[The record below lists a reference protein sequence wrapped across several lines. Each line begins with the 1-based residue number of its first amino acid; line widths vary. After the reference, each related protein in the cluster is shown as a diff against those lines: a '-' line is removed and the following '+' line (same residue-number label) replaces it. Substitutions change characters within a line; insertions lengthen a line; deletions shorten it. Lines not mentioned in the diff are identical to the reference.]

1 MSVISA
7 ADVNKLRQMT
17 GAGMMDCK
25 KALTEAEGDFEKA
38 IEILRK
44 KGQKVSA
51 SRSDRDAK
59 EGSVFV
65 KSSEDKKE
73 AVLIALNCETD
84 FVGKNEEFQ
93 SLGKLI
99 AETAFTNKPATK
111 EALLALTVGNLSIND
126 KIVELVGKIG
136 EKIEVSEYIHMKGEA
151 VVAYIHAGA
160 KLGVLVSLKGVN
172 GKDVT
177 DAGKDVGMQ
186 IAAMNPVAV
195 DVAKK
200 FHPDLVLLDIMMPKM
215 DGVETCRLLREIPEL
230 QKTFIVFLT
239 ARAEEYSEVA
249 AFDVGADDYINKPI
263 KPRALMSRISALF
276 RRDFKKTNPSSTITI
291 GDLTIDRTSYTIKI
305 QNREINLPKKEFE
318 LLFFLAQNPNKV
330 FSRED
335 LLLNIWGSD
344 VYVLARTVDVHIR
357 KVREKIGED
366 YISTVK
372 GVGYKF
378 SLS

>member
-65 KSSEDKKE
+65 KTSADNKE

-99 AETAFTNKPATK
+99 VETAFTKKPATK
-111 EALLALTVGNLSIND
+111 EALLAEKAGDLTLND

-136 EKIEVSEYIHMKGEA
+136 EKIEVSEYIYMTGEA
-151 VVAYIHAGA
+151 VVPYIHAGS

-172 GKDVT
+172 GADVT
-177 DAGKDVGMQ
+177 EAGKDVGMQ

-195 DVAKK
+195 DETSVDRTIIDKELEIAKALILAEGKPENMVEKIAQGKLNKFFKDNTLLPQIFVKDSAKTVAQY
-200 FHPDLVLLDIMMPKM
+200 L
-215 DGVETCRLLREIPEL
+215 DGVS
-230 QKTFIVFLT
+230 KGLT
-239 ARAEEYSEVA
+239 VVE
-249 AFDVGADDYINKPI
+249 
-263 KPRALMSRISALF
+263 
-276 RRDFKKTNPSSTITI
+276 FKRVSI
-291 GDLTIDRTSYTIKI
+291 G
-305 QNREINLPKKEFE
+305 
-318 LLFFLAQNPNKV
+318 
-330 FSRED
+330 
-335 LLLNIWGSD
+335 
-344 VYVLARTVDVHIR
+344 
-357 KVREKIGED
+357 
-366 YISTVK
+366 
-372 GVGYKF
+372 
-378 SLS
+378 